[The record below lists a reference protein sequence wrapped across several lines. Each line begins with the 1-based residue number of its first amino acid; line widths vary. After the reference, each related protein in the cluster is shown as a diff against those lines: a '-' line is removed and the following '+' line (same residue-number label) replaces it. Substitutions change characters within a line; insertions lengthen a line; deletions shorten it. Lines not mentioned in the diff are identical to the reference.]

1 MTDLEK
7 LVMVL
12 LALGVGFF
20 VLREFFCWY
29 WKQNELVGLLKTVV
43 ARLEALEAQGR
54 APTQGPAARPGATEG
69 GPAAQLPGYTAYTV
83 RPAPGG

>member
-1 MTDLEK
+1 MLGAMDIEK

-12 LALGVGFF
+12 LSLGVVFF
-20 VLREFFCWY
+20 VLREFWCWY

-54 APTQGPAARPGATEG
+54 APAA

-83 RPAPGG
+83 RPTP